1 MKKIIKDLVNGGVR
15 YAFGITGSG
24 ASIKLIAGLQRAGVE
39 YFPVGHEAA
48 AIFMAGSC
56 CRDGKNKA
64 VAITIKGPG
73 FINLMPG
80 IVSNFYESRPAL
92 TISEAY
98 AKDVPISKTHKRLDH
113 KSICESVCKAYGV
126 SSHENIIN
134 ELLCIS
140 QEEPLGPVHLDLV
153 SESNTNQDQSNNLK
167 TECESI
173 SVNEQHIRD
182 IEELLISSTKP
193 CLILGSL
200 AGRLKVDWNSIKIPV
215 VTTAAAKGC
224 FDETSEWSAG
234 VITGEVTNLSP
245 ESNILHNS
253 DLIVAIGLRN
263 TEVIKIVSYSAPLI
277 MIDKISQGMQYGFE
291 PDILF
296 ISSNLDSVFKLLLK
310 KFIHKSWGS
319 DIIKKQRLNI
329 SRALLSDK
337 WLTSRAFNIFQKN
350 MSNDTVLVLDTGFFC
365 TVGETIWKAIRP
377 DLFCGSSVGRFMGS
391 AIPTAI
397 GVSISSRKSPV
408 LCVMG
413 DGGISPYVGEI
424 SIAVRE
430 KLPIVFALMTDGR
443 YGSVAAFSPNDIET
457 KRAVNIGVDGW
468 CDTVRGMKCKAIRVT
483 DETGLIKILNNWN
496 GKSEPLF
503 IELPFDAE
511 LYAETARKLR

>member
-1 MKKIIKDLVNGGVR
+1 MENLINDLTSNSIQ

-24 ASIKLIAGLQRAGVE
+24 ASLQLIANLQRAGIE
-39 YFPVGHEAA
+39 YYPVGHEAA
-48 AIFMAGSC
+48 AAFMAGAC
-56 CRDGKNKA
+56 CRDSKSRA

-73 FINLMPG
+73 FISLMPG
-80 IVSNFYESRPAL
+80 IVSNFYEGRPAL
-92 TISEAY
+92 TISESY
-98 AKDVPISKTHKRLDH
+98 AQDVPLFRTHKRLNH
-113 KSICESVCKAYGV
+113 ELICQSVCKEYGV
-126 SSHENIIN
+126 STQKSIVTK
-134 ELLCIS
+134 LLDRS
-140 QEEPLGPVHLDLV
+140 QKEPPGPVHLDIV
-153 SESNTNQDQSNNLK
+153 SSSDIIQSNNHER
-167 TECESI
+167 ECENI
-173 SVNEQHIRD
+173 LIDEQQIK
-182 IEELLISSTKP
+182 ILEELLTNSKQP

-200 AGRLKVDWNSIKIPV
+200 AGRLKVDWNSIKIPI

-245 ESNILHNS
+245 ESSILHNS

-263 TEVIKIVSYSAPLI
+263 TEVIKIASYSAPLI
-277 MIDKISQGMQYGFE
+277 MIDKISQGMQYGFD

-319 DIIKKQRLNI
+319 DIIKKQMLDI

-397 GVSISSRKSPV
+397 GVSISSHKAPV

-468 CDTVRGMKCKAIRVT
+468 CNTVSGMKCKAIRVT
-483 DETGLIKILNNWN
+483 NETGLIKILNNWKV
-496 GKSEPLF
+496 GSGPLF
-503 IELPFDAE
+503 IELSFDTE